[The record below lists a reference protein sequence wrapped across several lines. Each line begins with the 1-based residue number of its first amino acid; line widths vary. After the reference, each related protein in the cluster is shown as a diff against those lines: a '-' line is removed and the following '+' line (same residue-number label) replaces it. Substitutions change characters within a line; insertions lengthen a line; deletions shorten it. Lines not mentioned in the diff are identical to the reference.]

1 MDASILF
8 PDLRIFFQIP
18 KYKRMTSVV
27 GAKKQIPTNALYT
40 NIVDVRSTIF
50 TAAGVAVTWTG
61 AVPFPASLSTIGGAL
76 FRDMGKTVYLPDPT
90 VPATVGSQSTI
101 MRKVQLVTGYYGT
114 GAAAAGTAAAGGAG
128 EYFTGYIKLGA
139 QTYGGGGDPAS
150 AATGSAIGF
159 VRAN

>member
-1 MDASILF
+1 MSSI
-8 PDLRIFFQIP
+8 PRRPGQVP
-18 KYKRMTSVV
+18 
-27 GAKKQIPTNALYT
+27 ANALYT

-50 TAAGVAVTWTG
+50 TATGTPALWTG
-61 AVPFPASLSTIGGAL
+61 QAQTTGASVTGVNLSSIGGAL

-90 VPATVGSQSTI
+90 VAASVGSQSTI
-101 MRKVQLVTGYYGT
+101 LRKVQLVVGYYGT